1 MKLLNMQTKLR
12 SSIGPCSRQFTRNS
26 PNDFRHL
33 LLSTYCLLATVKM
46 LIFTFP
52 CKVRRLPPFYR

>member
-46 LIFTFP
+46 FIFTFP
-52 CKVRRLPPFYR
+52 CKVR

>member
-12 SSIGPCSRQFTRNS
+12 SSIGLCSRQFTRNS
-26 PNDFRHL
+26 PNDFRHP

-46 LIFTFP
+46 FIFTFP
-52 CKVRRLPPFYR
+52 CKVR